1 MVLTISSREQLS
13 YQKTALEFSMKS
25 GGIFAQPPAS
35 LAIKTDQVQLSDAS
49 RTAMQYTLQESNL
62 SANWS
67 DTELDLGDGIKANA
81 RFSLNYAE
89 RLESLNLSFTF
100 SAESL
105 GYTQENFKAFG
116 GKPIELKFEFFQQTI
131 EYVKE
136 SKLTIQET
144 KRTAEEIITDIAN
157 ALRDVFLKKGDKS
170 VLLSMDADAFQTL
183 LENADTR
190 SMLDDIVALIGLI
203 NDMRTNGGARDH
215 YQIYISGK
223 GKPKIDYEE
232 SVDVKVEGSRISI
245 RVTIQ
250 PPLEAAG
257 HSENTPTESMPA
269 LNEEA
274 IS

>member
-1 MVLTISSREQLS
+1 MLRISSREQLIV
-13 YQKTALEFSMKS
+13 QKTAMGYSIQS
-25 GGIFAQPPAS
+25 GKALAQSPRP
-35 LAIKTDQVQLSDAS
+35 LAFNADQVQLSDAS
-49 RTAMQYTLQESNL
+49 RTAMQYSLRESNL

-89 RLESLNLSFTF
+89 RLETLDLSFTF

-105 GYTQENFKAFG
+105 GYSQENFKAFG

-144 KRTAEEIITDIAN
+144 KRTAEDIIMDIAT
-157 ALRDVFLKKGDKS
+157 ALWDVFRKKGDKS
-170 VLLSMDADAFQTL
+170 VQLSMDADAFQTL

-203 NDMRTNGGARDH
+203 NDMRTNGGARDQYH
-215 YQIYISGK
+215 IFISGK

-232 SVDVKVEGSRISI
+232 KVDVKVEGSSISI
-245 RVTIQ
+245 RVIIQ
-250 PPLEAAG
+250 PPLETAV
-257 HSENTPTESMPA
+257 HDENSPTENTPV
-269 LNEEA
+269 LIEEA